1 MNISKNIK
9 IGKVYAVNKQSNSM
23 QNYVVRNGNRKSRF
37 RPHFARISAG
47 MIWIEKVNW
56 LDKDNGEADI
66 YLTDGIY
73 NVVCFSSSFYGDEE
87 QEFNGQIY
95 SYEAENVYKKLDKKC
110 EIRKK
115 DDGIYHLEGKM
126 VDRENKIVRIGEFL
140 ISLSDSQIDKDILL
154 NDYLEFEISRLDVY

>member
-1 MNISKNIK
+1 
-9 IGKVYAVNKQSNSM
+9 
-23 QNYVVRNGNRKSRF
+23 
-37 RPHFARISAG
+37 

-56 LDKDNGEADI
+56 LDKDNGEAYI

-73 NVVCFSSSFYGDEE
+73 IVVCFSSSFYEDVEL
-87 QEFNGQIY
+87 EFNGTIY
-95 SYEAENVYKKLDKKC
+95 SYEAENMYKKFDEKC

-154 NDYLEFEISRLDVY
+154 NDYLEFETSRLDVY

>member
-1 MNISKNIK
+1 
-9 IGKVYAVNKQSNSM
+9 
-23 QNYVVRNGNRKSRF
+23 
-37 RPHFARISAG
+37 

-56 LDKDNGEADI
+56 LDKDNGEAYI

-73 NVVCFSSSFYGDEE
+73 RVVCFSSSFYEDVELK
-87 QEFNGQIY
+87 FNGTIY
-95 SYEAENVYKKLDKKC
+95 SYEAENVYKKFDEKC
-110 EIRKK
+110 EIRNN

-154 NDYLEFEISRLDVY
+154 NDYIEFETSRLDIY

>member
-1 MNISKNIK
+1 MQLRNSQIRYKIMWLEMG
-9 IGKVYAVNKQSNSM
+9 IGK
-23 QNYVVRNGNRKSRF
+23 
-37 RPHFARISAG
+37 AG
-47 MIWIEKVNW
+47 FDHILLEQGEGTIWIEKVNW

-87 QEFNGQIY
+87 QEFKGQIY
-95 SYEAENVYKKLDKKC
+95 SYEAENLYKKC

-126 VDRENKIVRIGEFL
+126 VDRENKIVRIGEFV
-140 ISLSDSQIDKDILL
+140 ISLSNSQIDKDILL
-154 NDYLEFEISRLDVY
+154 NDYIEFEISRLDIY